1 MVGGG
6 SKRDE
11 GLPAI
16 SSTNIFSAL
25 ESRRKKS
32 IKKRL
37 DKDQKGSSLSSASNV
52 SAQPAL
58 QSWAPTPVSVTSW
71 ADCEE
76 DDDDYFAMPALA
88 PLPDQELKTAHDGT
102 REEEEEEEDM
112 SHGEESEG
120 DEDVEEEGN
129 EENEEPQCPRTN
141 ELAADV
147 NVVPPAPVAARE
159 PDRQLSK
166 KQLKKKELAELEA
179 VLAELGLNQEDKKEA
194 VEVAE
199 TKGVDAIASVNDKE
213 ESGPTMAESKSSK
226 RRKAKREK
234 SFKEGKEEEGVEE
247 TDGLSKDESAVEYVQ
262 ASSGPVDRSE
272 MFKKLSSMKKKKSFK
287 ESDSAAKA
295 AAAEAAAR
303 AVKLAAAKKKEK
315 AHYNQQ
321 PVR

>member
-6 SKRDE
+6 GKRDE

-25 ESRRKKS
+25 ESRRKK
-32 IKKRL
+32 KRL
-37 DKDQKGSSLSSASNV
+37 DKDQKGSSSSSASNV

-58 QSWAPTPVSVTSW
+58 QSWAPTSVSVTSW

-76 DDDDYFAMPALA
+76 DDDDYFAMPALP
-88 PLPDQELKTAHDGT
+88 PLPDQELETSHDGSQ
-102 REEEEEEEDM
+102 EEEEEEEDM

-120 DEDVEEEGN
+120 DEDVEEGN
-129 EENEEPQCPRTN
+129 EENEEPKCPRTN

-147 NVVPPAPVAARE
+147 NAIPPAPVAARE

-166 KQLKKKELAELEA
+166 KQLKMKELAELEA

-199 TKGVDAIASVNDKE
+199 TKGVDAIASVNGKE
-213 ESGPTMAESKSSK
+213 EPGSAMAESKSSK

-234 SFKEGKEEEGVEE
+234 SCKEESVEE
-247 TDGLSKDESAVEYVQ
+247 TDGLSKDESAVEDVE
-262 ASSGPVDRSE
+262 ASAAPVDRSE
-272 MFKKLSSMKKKKSFK
+272 MLKKLSSMKKKKPFK
-287 ESDSAAKA
+287 ENDSAAKA

-315 AHYNQQ
+315 THYNQQ